1 MKKRIFSF
9 ITALVLLVST
19 AVTASAVE
27 MRSSPTL
34 AMYNAKITKGAA
46 NSGKIVISYDVS
58 ANTEAE
64 EVGVSSIDI
73 YKVKDDEYVT
83 TITGTTWNGLIET
96 NTEWHRS
103 SYTYKGTSGVEYY
116 AVVTV
121 YAKID
126 GVSDSKPYTT
136 NSCVAP

>member
-1 MKKRIFSF
+1 MVKRFSSF
-9 ITALVLLVST
+9 IAAL
-19 AVTASAVE
+19 AIFVTASITVSAVE
-27 MRSSPTL
+27 LRSSPTL
-34 AMYNAKITKGAA
+34 AAYSAKITKGSSKG
-46 NSGKIVISYDVS
+46 NLIITYDIS

-64 EVGVSSIDI
+64 EVGVSSIKI
-73 YKVKDDEYVT
+73 YKAEGDEYVT
-83 TITGTTWNGLIET
+83 TITGTTRNGLIET

-116 AVVTV
+116 AVLTV

-126 GVSDSKPYTT
+126 GVSDSKLYTT